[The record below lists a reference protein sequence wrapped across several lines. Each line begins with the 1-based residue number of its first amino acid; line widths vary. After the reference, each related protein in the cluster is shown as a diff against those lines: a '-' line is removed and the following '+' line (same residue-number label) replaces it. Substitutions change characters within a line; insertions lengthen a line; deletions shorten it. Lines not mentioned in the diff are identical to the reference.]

1 MFMKY
6 IISESRLERLVI
18 KYLSTLKFNE
28 DYYDADDVS
37 VLIGDGFDIIHN
49 GDRAMG
55 YRSRYE
61 KLYISTDLISDMKSL
76 FSLSQKEVMNY
87 VKIWFQNE
95 YNVPVKTLWLLFPD
109 EPFTY

>member
-1 MFMKY
+1 MKY

-18 KYLSTLKFNE
+18 NYLSSFDFKE
-28 DYYDADDVS
+28 DFYDA
-37 VLIGDGFDIIHN
+37 DGFDIILN

-61 KLYISTDLISDMKSL
+61 KLYISTDLINDMKSL
-76 FSLSQKEVMNY
+76 FGLSQKEVMNY
-87 VKIWFQNE
+87 VKIWFQNK

>member
-18 KYLSTLKFNE
+18 NYLSSLDFKE
-28 DYYDADDVS
+28 DYYDA
-37 VLIGDGFDIIHN
+37 DGFDIIHN

-55 YRSRYE
+55 YRSGQK
-61 KLYISTDLISDMKSL
+61 KLYISTDLITDMKSL
-76 FSLSQKEVMNY
+76 FDLSQREVMNH
-87 VKIWFQNE
+87 VRMWFQDE
-95 YNVPVKTLWLLFPD
+95 YNVEVKTLWLLFPD

>member
-1 MFMKY
+1 MKY
-6 IISESRLERLVI
+6 IISESRFERLVI
-18 KYLSTLKFNE
+18 NYLSSLDFKE
-28 DYYDADDVS
+28 DYYDA
-37 VLIGDGFDIIHN
+37 DGFDIIHN